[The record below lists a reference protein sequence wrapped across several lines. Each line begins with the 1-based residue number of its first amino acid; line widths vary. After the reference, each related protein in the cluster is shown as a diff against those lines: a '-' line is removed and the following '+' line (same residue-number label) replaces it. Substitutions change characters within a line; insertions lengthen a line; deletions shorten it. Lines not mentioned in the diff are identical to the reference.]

1 MKERAN
7 TNASFDRGDV
17 ESAILAC
24 SKGGTEN
31 LLSSTFELTPAAIHY
46 PGLTDNSIASLPL
59 EALYKC
65 VN

>member
-7 TNASFDRGDV
+7 TNASFDNRDAA
-17 ESAILAC
+17 SAILAC

-31 LLSSTFELTPAAIHY
+31 LLSSTFELTPAAINY
-46 PGLTDNSIASLPL
+46 AGLTDNSIASLPL